1 MSRYTG
7 PKCRLCRREGVK
19 LFLKGL
25 RCSGPKCALNKKQQ
39 APGMH
44 GNAKRRPSAFGL
56 QLRAKQRVK
65 RAYGLLERAF
75 RNYYEEAARVTGVT
89 GEVLLNLLERRLDNA
104 MFRSGLAM
112 SRAAARK
119 SIVSGKATV
128 NGIKVTHP
136 SYSVGV
142 NDTLTLAGAVIRSDY
157 KLPTWLELNAQS
169 ATAKV
174 VALPTRD
181 QIDADYEE
189 QLIVEYYSR

>member
-75 RNYYEEAARVTGVT
+75 RNYYEEAARQQGVT
-89 GEVLLNLLERRLDNA
+89 GQILLNLLERRLDNA
-104 MFRSGLAM
+104 LFRSGLAV
-112 SRAAARK
+112 SRSAARK
-119 SIVSGKATV
+119 FIVSGKAVV
-128 NGIKVTHP
+128 NGVKVTHP
-136 SYSVGV
+136 SFSVNV
-142 NDTLTLAGAVIRSDY
+142 NDQISLVGASARPDY
-157 KLPTWLELNAQS
+157 KLPTWLELNS
-169 ATAKV
+169 ETAICKV
-174 VALPTRD
+174 SALPTRD